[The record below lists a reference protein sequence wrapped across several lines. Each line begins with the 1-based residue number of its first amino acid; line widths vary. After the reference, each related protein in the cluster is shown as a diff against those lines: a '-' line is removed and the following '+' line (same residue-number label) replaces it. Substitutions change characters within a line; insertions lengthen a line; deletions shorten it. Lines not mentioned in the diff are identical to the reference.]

1 MRLDKFLTSVL
12 VRIDPSYQK
21 YVRKDGTC
29 IVRLKRALYGCIESA
44 KMWYDKLSSDLR
56 QLDYAVNKHDICVF
70 NRIEKDG
77 SQSTICIFVDDLL
90 VTAKSENIIDN
101 LIQQLS
107 PLVKN
112 INDAAV
118 IVPLIKE
125 YLDVGVKND
134 EQLIKMTSVV
144 QRLLASDAKQKADQP
159 ADWILS
165 PDELKQI
172 QSDLKGI
179 SQINKDIEESLSKTI
194 K

>member
-1 MRLDKFLTSVL
+1 MANINDSIYGNVSLADVFKE
-12 VRIDPSYQK
+12 IHGNQK
-21 YVRKDGTC
+21 EK
-29 IVRLKRALYGCIESA
+29 
-44 KMWYDKLSSDLR
+44 
-56 QLDYAVNKHDICVF
+56 NK
-70 NRIEKDG
+70 
-77 SQSTICIFVDDLL
+77 Q
-90 VTAKSENIIDN
+90 IDN

-118 IVPLIKE
+118 VVPLIKE
-125 YLDVGVKND
+125 YLDVGVKN
-134 EQLIKMTSVV
+134 
-144 QRLLASDAKQKADQP
+144 QP

-179 SQINKDIEESLSKTI
+179 TQINKDIEESLTKSI

>member
-1 MRLDKFLTSVL
+1 MPTINDSIYGKTSLADVFKEIH
-12 VRIDPSYQK
+12 VNQK
-21 YVRKDGTC
+21 EK
-29 IVRLKRALYGCIESA
+29 
-44 KMWYDKLSSDLR
+44 
-56 QLDYAVNKHDICVF
+56 NK
-70 NRIEKDG
+70 
-77 SQSTICIFVDDLL
+77 Q
-90 VTAKSENIIDN
+90 IDN

-107 PLVKN
+107 PLVKS

-144 QRLLASDAKQKADQP
+144 QRLLASEAKQKADAGIGEWQ
-159 ADWILS
+159 LS

-172 QSDLKGI
+172 QSDLKDL
-179 SQINKDIEESLSKTI
+179 SQINKDIEDSLSKPI

>member
-1 MRLDKFLTSVL
+1 MANINDSIYGNVSLADVFKE
-12 VRIDPSYQK
+12 IHGNQK
-21 YVRKDGTC
+21 EK
-29 IVRLKRALYGCIESA
+29 
-44 KMWYDKLSSDLR
+44 
-56 QLDYAVNKHDICVF
+56 NK
-70 NRIEKDG
+70 
-77 SQSTICIFVDDLL
+77 Q
-90 VTAKSENIIDN
+90 IDN

-118 IVPLIKE
+118 VVPLIKE

-144 QRLLASDAKQKADQP
+144 QRLLATDAKQKADQP

-179 SQINKDIEESLSKTI
+179 SQINKDIEESLTKTI

>member
-1 MRLDKFLTSVL
+1 MPTINDSIYGKTSLADVFKEIH
-12 VRIDPSYQK
+12 VNQK
-21 YVRKDGTC
+21 EK
-29 IVRLKRALYGCIESA
+29 
-44 KMWYDKLSSDLR
+44 
-56 QLDYAVNKHDICVF
+56 NK
-70 NRIEKDG
+70 
-77 SQSTICIFVDDLL
+77 Q
-90 VTAKSENIIDN
+90 IDN

-107 PLVKN
+107 PLVKS

-118 IVPLIKE
+118 VVPLIKE

-144 QRLLASDAKQKADQP
+144 QRLLATDAKQKADQP

-172 QSDLKGI
+172 QSDLKDI
-179 SQINKDIEESLSKTI
+179 NQINKDIEESLVKPI

>member
-1 MRLDKFLTSVL
+1 MANINDSIYGNVSLADVFKE
-12 VRIDPSYQK
+12 IHGNQK
-21 YVRKDGTC
+21 EK
-29 IVRLKRALYGCIESA
+29 
-44 KMWYDKLSSDLR
+44 
-56 QLDYAVNKHDICVF
+56 NK
-70 NRIEKDG
+70 
-77 SQSTICIFVDDLL
+77 Q
-90 VTAKSENIIDN
+90 IDN

-118 IVPLIKE
+118 VVPLIKE

-144 QRLLASDAKQKADQP
+144 QRLLATDAKQKADQP

-165 PDELKQI
+165 PDELKQL

-179 SQINKDIEESLSKTI
+179 TQINKDIEESLTKSI

>member
-1 MRLDKFLTSVL
+1 MANINDSIYGNVSLADVFKE
-12 VRIDPSYQK
+12 IHGNQK
-21 YVRKDGTC
+21 EK
-29 IVRLKRALYGCIESA
+29 
-44 KMWYDKLSSDLR
+44 
-56 QLDYAVNKHDICVF
+56 NK
-70 NRIEKDG
+70 
-77 SQSTICIFVDDLL
+77 Q
-90 VTAKSENIIDN
+90 IDN

-118 IVPLIKE
+118 VVPLIKE

-144 QRLLASDAKQKADQP
+144 QRLLATDAKQKADQP
-159 ADWILS
+159 AVWILS

-179 SQINKDIEESLSKTI
+179 TQINKDIEESLTKSI

>member
-1 MRLDKFLTSVL
+1 MANINDSIYGNVSLADVFKE
-12 VRIDPSYQK
+12 IHGNQK
-21 YVRKDGTC
+21 EK
-29 IVRLKRALYGCIESA
+29 
-44 KMWYDKLSSDLR
+44 
-56 QLDYAVNKHDICVF
+56 NK
-70 NRIEKDG
+70 
-77 SQSTICIFVDDLL
+77 Q
-90 VTAKSENIIDN
+90 IDN

-118 IVPLIKE
+118 VVPLIKE

-144 QRLLASDAKQKADQP
+144 QRLLATDAKQKADQP

-172 QSDLKGI
+172 QSDLMEI
-179 SQINKDIEESLSKTI
+179 TQINKDIEESLTKPI

>member
-1 MRLDKFLTSVL
+1 MANINDSIYGNVSLADVFKE
-12 VRIDPSYQK
+12 IHGNQK
-21 YVRKDGTC
+21 EK
-29 IVRLKRALYGCIESA
+29 
-44 KMWYDKLSSDLR
+44 
-56 QLDYAVNKHDICVF
+56 NK
-70 NRIEKDG
+70 
-77 SQSTICIFVDDLL
+77 Q
-90 VTAKSENIIDN
+90 IDN

-118 IVPLIKE
+118 VVPLIKE

-144 QRLLASDAKQKADQP
+144 QRLLATDAKQKADQP

-179 SQINKDIEESLSKTI
+179 TQINKDIEESLTKPI

>member
-1 MRLDKFLTSVL
+1 MANINDSIYGNVSLADVFKE
-12 VRIDPSYQK
+12 IHGNQK
-21 YVRKDGTC
+21 EK
-29 IVRLKRALYGCIESA
+29 
-44 KMWYDKLSSDLR
+44 
-56 QLDYAVNKHDICVF
+56 NK
-70 NRIEKDG
+70 
-77 SQSTICIFVDDLL
+77 Q
-90 VTAKSENIIDN
+90 IDN

-118 IVPLIKE
+118 VVPLIKE

-144 QRLLASDAKQKADQP
+144 QRLLATDAKQKADQP

-172 QSDLKGI
+172 QSDLKDL
-179 SQINKDIEESLSKTI
+179 SQINKDIEDSLSKPI

>member
-1 MRLDKFLTSVL
+1 MANINDSIYGNVSLADVFKE
-12 VRIDPSYQK
+12 IHGNQK
-21 YVRKDGTC
+21 EK
-29 IVRLKRALYGCIESA
+29 
-44 KMWYDKLSSDLR
+44 
-56 QLDYAVNKHDICVF
+56 NK
-70 NRIEKDG
+70 
-77 SQSTICIFVDDLL
+77 Q
-90 VTAKSENIIDN
+90 IDN

-118 IVPLIKE
+118 VVPLIKE

-144 QRLLASDAKQKADQP
+144 QRLLATDAKQKADQP

-179 SQINKDIEESLSKTI
+179 TQINKDIEESLTKSI

>member
-1 MRLDKFLTSVL
+1 MANINDSIYGNVSLADVFKE
-12 VRIDPSYQK
+12 IHGNQK
-21 YVRKDGTC
+21 EK
-29 IVRLKRALYGCIESA
+29 
-44 KMWYDKLSSDLR
+44 
-56 QLDYAVNKHDICVF
+56 NK
-70 NRIEKDG
+70 
-77 SQSTICIFVDDLL
+77 Q
-90 VTAKSENIIDN
+90 IDN

-118 IVPLIKE
+118 VVPLIKE

-144 QRLLASDAKQKADQP
+144 QRLLATDAKQKADQP

-179 SQINKDIEESLSKTI
+179 THINKDIEESLTKPI

>member
-1 MRLDKFLTSVL
+1 MASINDSIYGSTSLADVFKE
-12 VRIDPSYQK
+12 IHGNQK
-21 YVRKDGTC
+21 EKN
-29 IVRLKRALYGCIESA
+29 
-44 KMWYDKLSSDLR
+44 R
-56 QLDYAVNKHDICVF
+56 Q
-70 NRIEKDG
+70 
-77 SQSTICIFVDDLL
+77 
-90 VTAKSENIIDN
+90 IDN

-107 PLVKN
+107 PLVKD

-165 PDELKQI
+165 PEELNQIKQ
-172 QSDLKGI
+172 DLKGLGQT
-179 SQINKDIEESLSKTI
+179 SKDINNSLLK
-194 K
+194 

>member
-1 MRLDKFLTSVL
+1 MANINDSIYGNVSLADVFKE
-12 VRIDPSYQK
+12 IHGNQK
-21 YVRKDGTC
+21 EK
-29 IVRLKRALYGCIESA
+29 
-44 KMWYDKLSSDLR
+44 
-56 QLDYAVNKHDICVF
+56 NK
-70 NRIEKDG
+70 
-77 SQSTICIFVDDLL
+77 Q
-90 VTAKSENIIDN
+90 IDN

-118 IVPLIKE
+118 VVPLIKE

-144 QRLLASDAKQKADQP
+144 QRLLATDAKQKADQP

-179 SQINKDIEESLSKTI
+179 TQINKDIEESLTKTI

>member
-1 MRLDKFLTSVL
+1 MANINDSIYGNVSLADVFKE
-12 VRIDPSYQK
+12 IHGNQK
-21 YVRKDGTC
+21 EK
-29 IVRLKRALYGCIESA
+29 
-44 KMWYDKLSSDLR
+44 
-56 QLDYAVNKHDICVF
+56 NK
-70 NRIEKDG
+70 
-77 SQSTICIFVDDLL
+77 Q
-90 VTAKSENIIDN
+90 IDN

-118 IVPLIKE
+118 VVPLIKE

-144 QRLLASDAKQKADQP
+144 QRLLATDAKQKADQP

-179 SQINKDIEESLSKTI
+179 TQINKDIEESLSKTI

>member
-1 MRLDKFLTSVL
+1 MANINDSIYGSTSLADVFKE
-12 VRIDPSYQK
+12 IHGNQK
-21 YVRKDGTC
+21 EKN
-29 IVRLKRALYGCIESA
+29 
-44 KMWYDKLSSDLR
+44 R
-56 QLDYAVNKHDICVF
+56 Q
-70 NRIEKDG
+70 
-77 SQSTICIFVDDLL
+77 
-90 VTAKSENIIDN
+90 IDN

-179 SQINKDIEESLSKTI
+179 TQINKDIEESLSKTI

>member
-1 MRLDKFLTSVL
+1 MANINDSIYGNVSLADVFKE
-12 VRIDPSYQK
+12 IHGNQK
-21 YVRKDGTC
+21 EK
-29 IVRLKRALYGCIESA
+29 
-44 KMWYDKLSSDLR
+44 
-56 QLDYAVNKHDICVF
+56 NK
-70 NRIEKDG
+70 
-77 SQSTICIFVDDLL
+77 Q
-90 VTAKSENIIDN
+90 IDN

-118 IVPLIKE
+118 VVPLIKE
-125 YLDVGVKND
+125 YLDVVVKND

-144 QRLLASDAKQKADQP
+144 QRLLATDAKQKADQP

-179 SQINKDIEESLSKTI
+179 TQINKDIEESLTKPI

>member
-1 MRLDKFLTSVL
+1 MPTINDSIYGKTSLADVFKEIH
-12 VRIDPSYQK
+12 VNQK
-21 YVRKDGTC
+21 EK
-29 IVRLKRALYGCIESA
+29 
-44 KMWYDKLSSDLR
+44 
-56 QLDYAVNKHDICVF
+56 NK
-70 NRIEKDG
+70 
-77 SQSTICIFVDDLL
+77 Q
-90 VTAKSENIIDN
+90 IDN

-107 PLVKN
+107 PLVKS

-118 IVPLIKE
+118 VVPLIKE

-144 QRLLASDAKQKADQP
+144 QRLLATDAKQKADQP

-179 SQINKDIEESLSKTI
+179 TQINKDIEESLTKPI